1 MGKIF
6 FALGAIAIV
15 AFVLMIGPGVQ
26 ERQAD
31 HNQYMER
38 RERLDLYSRELDL
51 ERKEALQGINIAAAA
66 SMTTLGVVIAFVIGA
81 IVVYWG
87 GKRAHATVTP
97 LVKPDKMGRLP
108 VSREALTQGDYD
120 RVVHRVYE
128 LLAVAEVERA
138 VHQPGQTPHSYS
150 PKIDVKPAR
159 ETPTIIDAVPTQNT
173 DVTVPTFH
181 ELLQTNQIGPSA
193 TGQRQPIILA
203 YGDEGAITGDWRM
216 IYSTGLG
223 GLQGSGKTWTAAY
236 LITQSALNGAKLVIC
251 DPHAED
257 DESLATRV
265 APLKSAFLCD
275 IADDEQSIIDA
286 LSLADDV
293 LQRRKKGNPDRT
305 PLIVA
310 VDEWTALR
318 RGKLAEKLPKII
330 EDFSTEGRKL
340 QCHVMLLGQR
350 WDKQSVGDFRN
361 TLASSFVHRMRS
373 EEARMMTGLR
383 ANTLPDDT
391 LQLPP
396 GTCYLLDTYGHLRR
410 ARIPHITSHDIAQ
423 AAQHIGEPA
432 QIDET
437 KTRFHM
443 GFKPPTSAAARNPDE
458 TQMKPKVETHETS
471 SPSPGTPQEESR
483 ILSLFF
489 EQGLTIGQIVKQLW
503 GEISGPKYNHRRDYV
518 ESVIRTKHLRGT

>member
-1 MGKIF
+1 MLRLI
-6 FALGAIAIV
+6 ALGIV
-15 AFVLMIGPGVQ
+15 SAVIMFGFIIGPGMQ

-31 HNQYMER
+31 HNDYMQR
-38 RERLDLYSRELDL
+38 RERLDLHSRELDL
-51 ERKEALQGINIAAAA
+51 ERKEALQGVNIAATA
-66 SMTTLGVVIAFVIGA
+66 SMLTLGVVLAFGSIG
-81 IVVYWG
+81 IFLYWSAT
-87 GKRAHATVTP
+87 RAHATRDP
-97 LVKPDKMGRLP
+97 LVRADSQGRLP
-108 VSREALTQGDYD
+108 VSRMALTDGQYD

-128 LLAVAEVERA
+128 LLAEAEVEKA

-150 PKIDVKPAR
+150 PKIDIKPVP
-159 ETPTIIDAVPTQNT
+159 ETPAIIDAVPTQNT
-173 DVTVPTFH
+173 DVTVPTFQ
-181 ELLQTNQIGPSA
+181 ELLQTNQIGPST

-257 DESLATRV
+257 EESLATRV
-265 APLKSAFLCD
+265 APLQPAFLCD
-275 IADDEQSIIDA
+275 IADDEQTILDA
-286 LSLADDV
+286 LNLADDV

-305 PLIVA
+305 PLIVV

-318 RGKLAEKLPKII
+318 RGKLAEKLPTII

-373 EEARMMTGLR
+373 DEARMMTGLR
-383 ANTLPDDT
+383 ASILPDDT

-458 TQMKPKVETHETS
+458 TQMKPKSETHETS

-483 ILSLFF
+483 ILTLFF

-518 ESVIRTKHLRGT
+518 ESVIRTKPMRGT